1 MLENS
6 RSARSKLPPCKARK
20 ISVNG
25 DMRIMKPH
33 TIIEDE

>member
-1 MLENS
+1 MLENN
-6 RSARSKLPPCKARK
+6 RSARSKLPPWSARK

-33 TIIEDE
+33 TIIDEL